1 MPKTISTQVP
11 SLFSSAF
18 FPYIWILPCLI
29 GLFLVL
35 LLTRPVDAFDTF
47 EHRYLGNATETLVI
61 KELRIEKHV
70 WTQKQTESEQRE
82 GSRKNL
88 EAQMADKFLQQVPLG
103 FGDLAALAGDY
114 AKSVEKLRILIEGIR
129 DLSPKKAQWT
139 LATRRQWLN
148 ACRWHHEHIHTT
160 SQQSNLEHCFPQVD
174 SLHHLEWILYQN
186 NQQVAKLGGEGYAP
200 AREELSEF
208 EKLPAFVRLASNNK
222 DHFPQHS
229 WSNFIRHHYC
239 ALTLA
244 ALSSNAAV
252 SVPSECDF
260 PRNDDISSKE
270 LSDKELFD
278 LAYLHEG
285 FAHHFLHDSFSSG
298 HIGVPYGK
306 CLLWPL
312 PLLCSPTKQL
322 LQHTHDSFNRLGI
335 EVVIPNPPYF
345 LKNFKQKL
353 TSPWTA
359 FGDDHLLIQ
368 EATFHRA
375 ILLRIAFEAL
385 KEVYETA
392 DGRSVPTFLETCE
405 CWKSV
410 FPIPKDANS
419 NSYNCEE
426 SEHLNVPSKD
436 LWNWGSALELWSP
449 GRSPDERI
457 LDPALEGWKVMA
469 TYGMAFGK
477 FNQLNSDGSV
487 REFKNGADLVT
498 VDLGYV
504 RRAGWSP
511 NYLGIGATIAPE
523 YRISVYVSSGWWWA
537 PKSRFWFVGL
547 RGAGG
552 MRMEEGL
559 TQTNPDNR
567 ERAQVEFSLILEGGI
582 EIYSPI
588 ALYIRAEPIAVVG
601 RGFGSAS
608 QENQWSVESI
618 FNGSGA
624 ISFGL
629 RFDLADVL

>member
-1 MPKTISTQVP
+1 M
-11 SLFSSAF
+11 LRFFFSSTAF
-18 FPYIWILPCLI
+18 VCIWILV
-29 GLFLVL
+29 GLVGQFL
-35 LLTRPVDAFDTF
+35 LLPLSRPADAFDTF

-61 KELRIEKHV
+61 KELRIEKYV
-70 WTQKQTESEQRE
+70 WTQKQNESEQRE
-82 GSRKNL
+82 DSRKNL
-88 EAQMADKFLQQVPLG
+88 EAQMAVKFLQKVPLG

-114 AKSVEKLRILIEGIR
+114 ARSVEEMRKLIEGIR

-148 ACRWHHEHIHTT
+148 ACRWHHDHIHKTP
-160 SQQSNLEHCFPQVD
+160 QQSNLEHCFPEVD

-186 NQQVAKLGGEGYAP
+186 SQQVVKLGGTGYAP
-200 AREELSEF
+200 TRDELSEL
-208 EKLPAFVRLASNNK
+208 EKLPNFVGLASNNK

-244 ALSSNAAV
+244 ARSSKAAI

-260 PRNDDISSKE
+260 PTKESISSTE
-270 LSDKELFD
+270 LLYQA
-278 LAYLHEG
+278 LLHEG

-306 CLLWPL
+306 CLLLWPV
-312 PLLCSPTKQL
+312 PLVCSPTKQL
-322 LQHTHDSFNRLGI
+322 LQHSHDAFNQLGI
-335 EVVIPNPPYF
+335 EVVIPNPPNF
-345 LKNFKQKL
+345 LKNFKQKI
-353 TSPWTA
+353 TTPWTA
-359 FGDDHLLIQ
+359 FGDDHLFIQ
-368 EATFHRA
+368 EAIFHRA
-375 ILLRIAFEAL
+375 MLLRIAFEAL

-392 DGRSVPTFLETCE
+392 DGRSAPTFLETCE
-405 CWKSV
+405 LWKRV
-410 FPIPKDANS
+410 FPIPESIAKDAD
-419 NSYNCEE
+419 SYSYKCES
-426 SEHLNVPSKD
+426 SEEGKHLSVESKD
-436 LWNWGSALELWSP
+436 LWNWGSALDWKTP

-511 NYLGIGATIAPE
+511 NYLGIGATMAPE
-523 YRISVYVSSGWWWA
+523 YQTSVYVSSGWWWA
-537 PKSRFWFVGL
+537 PKSRLWFAGL

-559 TQTNPDNR
+559 TQANPDNR

-588 ALYIRAEPIAVVG
+588 ALYIRAEPVAVVG
-601 RGFGSAS
+601 RGFGSVS
-608 QENQWSVESI
+608 QGNQWSVESI